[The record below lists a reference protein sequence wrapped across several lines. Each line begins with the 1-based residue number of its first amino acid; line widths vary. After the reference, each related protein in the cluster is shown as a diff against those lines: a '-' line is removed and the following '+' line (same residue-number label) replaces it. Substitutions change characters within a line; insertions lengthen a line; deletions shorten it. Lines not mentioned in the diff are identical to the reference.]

1 MMFHISEKFWKIFI
15 LEIGVLSTFQI
26 FSGKISVKVLSPLY
40 RHPKNPIL
48 RGDTGGGRGTPIG

>member
-1 MMFHISEKFWKIFI
+1 MYKYLLLVHFFPYLLQH
-15 LEIGVLSTFQI
+15 LI